1 MMRNPACLMETWKRT
16 AAQPKKEMKNERV
29 VEQIR
34 SGVISRMCGDLF
46 GEPPKS
52 PSEDLPPPSSSSS
65 PPQDELREEGGLL
78 PSHFSGAHLA
88 TWQIVSRSGDGGRY
102 GKMLRGWE
110 EPRGHWEGG
119 EGPTRPGHPIAGH
132 CPM

>member
-46 GEPPKS
+46 GEPPES

-65 PPQDELREEGGLL
+65 SSSSPPQDELWEGKGGRRAFA
-78 PSHFSGAHLA
+78 FSFLRSPLGHLA
-88 TWQIVSRSGDGGRY
+88 DS
-102 GKMLRGWE
+102 
-110 EPRGHWEGG
+110 
-119 EGPTRPGHPIAGH
+119 
-132 CPM
+132 